1 MSVETRPPRTAV
13 TGVASGLVLMAVF
26 SLWWASDTY
35 TGWPTAAGTVV
46 MVVSAVAAVV
56 FLVQAVRLFVAGRR
70 LSTVLS
76 ASDQARKPNSALF
89 GAVFGA
95 EGVLIGIAVGVLG
108 ANGLDRFI
116 VPTIAVIVGLHFYPM
131 ARVFRRSIDNWIATW
146 TTLVGVAG
154 VVAIIVDAAGWPLAW
169 SWVGLGAALATL
181 SYGVYMT
188 GLGERLL
195 ARVAAGSAEVAP
207 TAHPTAQG

>member
-1 MSVETRPPRTAV
+1 MSVETRPPRTVV

-35 TGWPTAAGTVV
+35 TGWPTAAATVV
-46 MVVSAVAAVV
+46 MVVSAAAAAV

-95 EGVLIGIAVGVLG
+95 EGVLIGTAVGVLG

-154 VVAIIVDAAGWPLAW
+154 VIAIIVDAAGWSLAW

-181 SYGVYMT
+181 SYGIYMT
-188 GLGERLL
+188 SFGQQLL
-195 ARVAAGSAEVAP
+195 ARAAAGSEAVAP
-207 TAHPTAQG
+207 TAHPTTQG